1 MTMPVVWEEDL
12 MNRQNAKEAKKG
24 NEGDEVGKDN
34 TFVTLRSFDEKAL
47 QQLAWAIESSVGQF
61 KLILARCNYA
71 KWRSH
76 LVKRLQEI
84 CQVEFSF
91 LVLSESER
99 TLYTGIR
106 EKLREKVPKALMVL
120 GLESVQNLAQ
130 MLSSANQVRE
140 EFRNNFPFPLVLWID
155 DEVHKQMLQ
164 LAPDLESW
172 TTTKKFAIAPTELID
187 FLQQTAAEFFG
198 DKSTFSIGNC
208 REIKSAWQDL
218 QSSAHAIDAEAQ
230 ASIEYLLGLTEYVN
244 HHLDTA
250 IEYYNRSLTFWQKI
264 HNLERQGKVLS
275 HITFCY
281 YEKTINPHS
290 REKASLSLLGEE
302 QDLRAIYLQETRNHL
317 QQCLEVLYET
327 QRPDLIANS
336 IDKFGIILRY
346 LEDWKQLKK
355 LSEEALL
362 LHEDEN
368 NAVKMA
374 QDYGF
379 LAEVALANNNWNEA
393 IDKAEKA
400 LEILGQKKNNIPKSQ
415 SILYLF
421 IRAQAER
428 NLEKYSLAIS
438 TLETARKGGVSDKEP
453 QLHIKVLKN
462 LQELYFQQKQYLE
475 AYRTRLERRSIE
487 QKYGLRAFIGAG
499 WLEATRQA
507 NFSQRFV
514 ETSRATSPPQENITP
529 EITASGRQLD
539 VERLIE
545 RIGRPDYKLIV
556 IYGQSGVGKSSLV
569 NAGLVPA
576 LKNKAIGIQDNLPVS
591 LRVYTNWV
599 EELHKLLSKA
609 LAEKG
614 IQENAENISAPP
626 SPTPDSLINLL
637 RQSESHNLRPVLIF
651 DQFEEFIF
659 VATEPTQRRQFFE
672 FLGECL
678 NILPVKVILSLRVD
692 YLHYLLECN
701 DAPCMNI
708 INNDIL
714 SNHVLYKLGNFS
726 SADAKSIIECLTNRS
741 HFHLDPDLV
750 DELVKDLAGELG
762 EVRPI
767 ELQIV
772 GAQLQAENITTLENY
787 YKRGPKQELVK
798 RYLSE
803 VVEAC
808 GSENQHAAEL
818 VLYLLTDEKG
828 TRPLKTR
835 AELERNLQ
843 SLAATLTKEANKLDL
858 DLEIFVQSGLV
869 ILLQE
874 NPTERYQL
882 VHDYLA
888 TFIRQQ
894 QEPKLNQIKMALEDE
909 ERQRKLSDANL
920 NHFLKRA
927 LISSVV
933 TELVLALLALT
944 AWAYTH
950 FSYSCT

>member
-1 MTMPVVWEEDL
+1 MSDRFEGEIGEDKSL
-12 MNRQNAKEAKKG
+12 I
-24 NEGDEVGKDN
+24 
-34 TFVTLRSFDEKAL
+34 TLHSFDEKAL

-71 KWRSH
+71 KWRS
-76 LVKRLQEI
+76 LLMERLREI
-84 CQVEFSF
+84 CHVEFSF
-91 LVLSESER
+91 LILSNSEK

-106 EKLREKVPKALMVL
+106 EKLLNQVPNALMVS
-120 GLESVQNLAQ
+120 GLETVQNLDQ

-155 DEVHKQMLQ
+155 DEVHKQMMQ
-164 LAPDLESW
+164 FAPDLESW

-187 FLQQTAAEFFG
+187 FLSQTAAQFFA
-198 DKSTFSIGNC
+198 DSSTFSIENC

-218 QSSAHAIDAEAQ
+218 QNSGQVIEPKAQ

-244 HHLDTA
+244 HHLNTA
-250 IEYYNRSLTFWQKI
+250 LEHYHRSLAFWQQI

-281 YEKTINPHS
+281 YEKTRNAHFL
-290 REKASLSLLGEE
+290 EKDSLSILEE
-302 QDLRAIYLQETRNHL
+302 DQDLKAKYLQAARKSL
-317 QQCLEVLYET
+317 RLCLKVFYEA

-336 IDKFGIILRY
+336 IDKFGLILRD
-346 LEDWKQLKK
+346 LKDWKQLKR
-355 LSEEALL
+355 LSEKALN
-362 LHEDEN
+362 LHEYEKN
-368 NAVKMA
+368 VVKIA
-374 QDYGF
+374 QDYSF

-393 IDKAEKA
+393 RDYAEKA
-400 LEILGQKKNNIPKSQ
+400 LETLGHNQNNIPSSP

-421 IRAQAER
+421 IRAQAEEK
-428 NLEKYSLAIS
+428 LEQNSLAIS
-438 TLETARKGGVSDKEP
+438 TLETARKGGVSDKNP
-453 QLHIKVLKN
+453 QLYINILKN
-462 LQELYFQQKQYLE
+462 LQKLYFQQKRYLE
-475 AYRTRLERRSIE
+475 AYHTRLERRSIE

-507 NFSQRFV
+507 NLSQNFV
-514 ETSRATSPPQENITP
+514 LTSRAISPPQENITP

-545 RIGRPDYKLIV
+545 RIARPDYKLIV

-591 LRVYTNWV
+591 LRVYTNWI
-599 EELHKLLSKA
+599 EELHRSLSKA

-614 IQENAENISAPP
+614 IQEDAENISAH
-626 SPTPDSLINLL
+626 SLLNLL
-637 RQSESHNLRPVLIF
+637 RQSVSHNLRPVLIF

-659 VATEPTQRRQFFE
+659 VATEPTQRWQFFE

-678 NILPVKVILSLRVD
+678 NILSVKVILSLRVD

-708 INNDIL
+708 ISNDIL
-714 SNHVLYKLGNFS
+714 SNNVLYKLGNFS
-726 SADAKSIIECLTNRS
+726 PADAKSIIECLTNRS
-741 HFHLDPDLV
+741 HFHLEPDLV

-772 GAQLQAENITTLENY
+772 GAQLQAENITTLEKY
-787 YKRGPKQELVK
+787 YERGPKQELVK
-798 RYLSE
+798 RYLAE

-808 GSENQHAAEL
+808 GSENQQAAEL

-835 AELERNLQ
+835 ADLERNLH
-843 SLAATLTKEANKLDL
+843 ADFTKEVKKLDL
-858 DLEIFVQSGLV
+858 VLEIFVQSGLV

-874 NPTERYQL
+874 NPTKRYQL

-894 QEPKLNQIKMALEDE
+894 QEPKLNQLKVQLEE
-909 ERQRKLSDANL
+909 EKKQRKLSDAKL
-920 NHFLKRA
+920 NNFLKNVF
-927 LISSVV
+927 ISSVV
-933 TELVLALLALT
+933 IVLMLAVLILT
-944 AWAYTH
+944 AWAYSR
-950 FSYSCT
+950 FSYSCTR

>member
-1 MTMPVVWEEDL
+1 M
-12 MNRQNAKEAKKG
+12 
-24 NEGDEVGKDN
+24 
-34 TFVTLRSFDEKAL
+34 
-47 QQLAWAIESSVGQF
+47 
-61 KLILARCNYA
+61 
-71 KWRSH
+71 
-76 LVKRLQEI
+76 KR
-84 CQVEFSF
+84 
-91 LVLSESER
+91 
-99 TLYTGIR
+99 
-106 EKLREKVPKALMVL
+106 
-120 GLESVQNLAQ
+120 
-130 MLSSANQVRE
+130 
-140 EFRNNFPFPLVLWID
+140 
-155 DEVHKQMLQ
+155 
-164 LAPDLESW
+164 
-172 TTTKKFAIAPTELID
+172 
-187 FLQQTAAEFFG
+187 
-198 DKSTFSIGNC
+198 
-208 REIKSAWQDL
+208 
-218 QSSAHAIDAEAQ
+218 
-230 ASIEYLLGLTEYVN
+230 
-244 HHLDTA
+244 
-250 IEYYNRSLTFWQKI
+250 
-264 HNLERQGKVLS
+264 
-275 HITFCY
+275 
-281 YEKTINPHS
+281 
-290 REKASLSLLGEE
+290 
-302 QDLRAIYLQETRNHL
+302 
-317 QQCLEVLYET
+317 
-327 QRPDLIANS
+327 
-336 IDKFGIILRY
+336 
-346 LEDWKQLKK
+346 
-355 LSEEALL
+355 LSEEALI
-362 LHEDEN
+362 LHEDEK
-368 NAVKMA
+368 NAVKIA

-379 LAEVALANNNWNEA
+379 LAEVALANENWNEA
-393 IDKAEKA
+393 RDNAEKA
-400 LEILGQKKNNIPKSQ
+400 LEILGEEKNIISTSP

-428 NLEKYSLAIS
+428 NLDKYSLAIS
-438 TLETARKGGVSDKEP
+438 TLEIAREGGVSDKEP
-453 QLHIKVLKN
+453 QLYIKILRN

-475 AYRTRLERRSIE
+475 AYHTRLERRSIE
-487 QKYGLRAFIGAG
+487 QKYGLRTFIGAG

-507 NFSQRFV
+507 NLSQRFV

-599 EELHKLLSKA
+599 EELYRSLSKA

-614 IQENAENISAPP
+614 IQEEGDNILTHSTS
-626 SPTPDSLINLL
+626 SPTPHSLLNLL
-637 RQSESHNLRPVLIF
+637 QQSVSHNLRPVLIF

-659 VATEPTQRRQFFE
+659 VATEPTQRQQFFE

-678 NILPVKVILSLRVD
+678 NILSVKVILSLRVD

-708 INNDIL
+708 ISNDIL
-714 SNHVLYKLGNFS
+714 SSNVLYKLGNFS

-798 RYLSE
+798 RYLAE

-808 GSENQHAAEL
+808 GLENQQAAEL
-818 VLYLLTDEKG
+818 VLYSLTDEKG

-843 SLAATLTKEANKLDL
+843 GLAAAFIQEANKLDL
-858 DLEIFVQSGLV
+858 VLEIFVQSGLV
-869 ILLQE
+869 MLLQE
-874 NPTERYQL
+874 NPTQRYQL

-894 QEPKLNQIKMALEDE
+894 QEPKLNQIKMEQEEE
-909 ERQRKLSDANL
+909 ERQRKLSDAKL
-920 NHFLKRA
+920 NRFLKRA
-927 LISSVV
+927 LISSVAAA
-933 TELVLALLALT
+933 LVLAVLALLT
-944 AWAYTH
+944 AWAYTR
-950 FSYSCT
+950 FTYSCTD